1 MLRVTAWTVGLFG
14 AGAAIAHEFPSRWVQ
29 PIVLLVLGFAFL
41 FVSARIGDVKAGRP
55 VAKLPARAPAPA
67 TQAALGARE
76 GVLGP
81 GIGGMPAA
89 PAAVPVEQS
98 A

>member
-29 PIVLLVLGFAFL
+29 PIVLLALGLAFL
-41 FVSARIGDVKAGRP
+41 FVSARIGGVKAPRP

-67 TQAALGARE
+67 AQ
-76 GVLGP
+76 
-81 GIGGMPAA
+81 AA
-89 PAAVPVEQS
+89 PAPASVAVEQS